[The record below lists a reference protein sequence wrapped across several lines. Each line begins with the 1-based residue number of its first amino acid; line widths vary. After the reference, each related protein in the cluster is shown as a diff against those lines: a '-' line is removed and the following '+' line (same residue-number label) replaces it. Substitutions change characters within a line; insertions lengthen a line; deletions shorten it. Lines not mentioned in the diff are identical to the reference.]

1 MVYAPALA
9 MNQVAGLDINIAI
22 LLVGIVCMVYTSLGG
37 MKAVVWT
44 DVYQSIWMFSG
55 FAILV
60 IVASFDFEGFGNV
73 LKAVQRGHRGT
84 PQFEIDPRYRKSYI
98 LATRGQSW
106 TVQPCSRNKCKCFY
120 IFLKAYILDNTYRKL
135 YGSRDGNIR
144 LSTI

>member
-1 MVYAPALA
+1 
-9 MNQVAGLDINIAI
+9 
-22 LLVGIVCMVYTSLGG
+22 MVYTSLGG

-84 PQFEIDPRYRKSYI
+84 PQFEIDPRYRKSYFKFP
-98 LATRGQSW
+98 TRGP
-106 TVQPCSRNKCKCFY
+106 TL
-120 IFLKAYILDNTYRKL
+120 FLKPNAVVFITF
-135 YGSRDGNIR
+135 
-144 LSTI
+144 

>member
-1 MVYAPALA
+1 

-84 PQFEIDPRYRKSYI
+84 PQFEIDPRYRKSYFKFP
-98 LATRGQSW
+98 TREP
-106 TVQPCSRNKCKCFY
+106 TL
-120 IFLKAYILDNTYRKL
+120 FLNQMQLF
-135 YGSRDGNIR
+135 S
-144 LSTI
+144 

>member
-98 LATRGQSW
+98 LDSNASHVPTRNSRSKLDCPTLFSKQMRLFLYLFKGIHFGQ
-106 TVQPCSRNKCKCFY
+106 Y
-120 IFLKAYILDNTYRKL
+120 L
-135 YGSRDGNIR
+135 
-144 LSTI
+144 